1 MMQQTELVDFIDI
14 IYSQEKYPTYA
25 EEHQDFPVKF
35 QSAFSDKARGAYKVT
50 HGPVICRD
58 FLGDVAVSLKYGNSS
73 SIYGFSVDIPNQKG
87 ASYRNEL
94 SMLLTFPDAQFKKNF
109 ELNVNPVLICFG
121 IALSYSIV
129 NSLNLPNNQL
139 IVNFGRNIS
148 PVGLSL
154 LTWLFKIAAKPLQD
168 NPDIVRSIEIR
179 DLQSFLKLYAENFPG
194 KEASYIQRVSLET
207 FMFFVPGIIEYA
219 IGPYGFTYLDS
230 KKDQI
235 SFVHNCTGF
244 FSQFCDKAYDPD
256 NLILRRI
263 FGTFAKALNVPVT
276 YNFTPLSVEQ
286 LYKYI
291 PSGRGL
297 IIAGRSATITEEGV
311 IAFREK
317 SFLNPLAE
325 KLKAQPV
332 VDEGMEWSMAAPQ
345 EQEPSEDVEE
355 SDHFDEDDH
364 DEAGEAW

>member
-179 DLQSFLKLYAENFPG
+179 DLQSFLKLYVENFPG

-207 FMFFVPGIIEYA
+207 FTLFVPGIIEYA
-219 IGPYGFTYLDS
+219 IGPYAFTYLDS
-230 KKDQI
+230 KKNQI

-291 PSGRGL
+291 PPGRGL
-297 IIAGRSATITEEGV
+297 IIAGRSATITEEGA

-317 SFLNPLAE
+317 SLWNPLVE
-325 KLKAQPV
+325 KLKTQPV
-332 VDEGMEWSMAAPQ
+332 IDDNVTWGELEQAFS
-345 EQEPSEDVEE
+345 QEPTEDIE
-355 SDHFDEDDH
+355 SVDDEPDHTEDE
-364 DEAGEAW
+364 EAW

>member
-14 IYSQEKYPTYA
+14 IYSQEKYPIYA

-35 QSAFSDKARGAYKVT
+35 QSAFPDKSRGTYKII

-58 FLGDVAVSLKYGNSS
+58 FLGDVAVSLQFNLKS
-73 SIYGFSVDIPNQKG
+73 SIYGFSVDAQNQRGKEF
-87 ASYRNEL
+87 RNEL
-94 SMLLTFPDAQFKKNF
+94 ALVLTFPSPESKKSF
-109 ELNVNPVLICFG
+109 ENNVNPLLYCFG
-121 IALSYSIV
+121 INLSYAVI
-129 NSLNLPNNQL
+129 NSLNLPDNQL

-168 NPDIVRSIEIR
+168 NPDIIRSIEIR
-179 DLQSFLKLYAENFPG
+179 DLQSFLKLYVENFPG

-263 FGTFAKALNVPVT
+263 FGTFTKALNVPVT

-291 PSGRGL
+291 PPGRGL
-297 IIAGRSATITEEGV
+297 IIAGRSTTITEEGV

-317 SFLNPLAE
+317 SLWNPLAE